1 MRYIKSILCEEAD
14 MENEINFERLID
26 EELGFEDS
34 DIIYDETQE
43 EATDE
48 QPFDA
53 DKIRIEQQMLSVKYL
68 FELYESGLLE
78 TNPNFQRKPVWKQN
92 KRKSLLI
99 ESLMLRIPIPAFYF
113 YENEDSLFQVI
124 DGQQR
129 LITIF
134 EFLQGKFKLSGLE
147 YIGEAC
153 NKKSF
158 NDLDERYKQR
168 IYRTQLAVN
177 VLDARSPHK
186 VIYDIFRRI
195 NTGGIILTAQEM
207 RNAICQQSARDYLMR
222 GIQCET
228 YLEAT
233 RRKINDMRMD
243 SQEMF
248 LRFVAFY
255 RRYNFEK
262 SKLQPFYYSKL
273 VNLLDEEILEI
284 SKLSEDERNRI
295 YSAFEK
301 SMNNCKRLLGKY
313 AFVKIYCDDVG
324 KVQFKRD
331 LINKSL
337 FTSFAVIMAN
347 QKYYSL
353 DLEKYGN
360 SVLIALAKKLQEKE
374 YEMAISGAT
383 GDRRNIINN
392 FLYTQEVIDTC
403 LLQS

>member
-1 MRYIKSILCEEAD
+1 MS
-14 MENEINFERLID
+14 NEINVERLIN
-26 EELGFEDS
+26 EQLGFEDS
-34 DIIYDETQE
+34 DDMFSESQDE
-43 EATDE
+43 AIDE

-53 DKIRIEQQMLSVKYL
+53 DKIRIEQQMLSVKYV
-68 FELYESGLLE
+68 FELYEEKLLE
-78 TNPNFQRKPVWKQN
+78 TNPNFQRKPVWKEN

-113 YENEDSLFQVI
+113 YENENSLFQVI

-147 YIGEAC
+147 YIGDTC
-153 NKKSF
+153 NKKNF
-158 NDLDERYKQR
+158 FELDERYKQR

-195 NTGGIILTAQEM
+195 NTGGISLTAQEM
-207 RNAICQQSARDYLMR
+207 RNAICHQVTRDYLIK
-222 GIQCET
+222 GIQSEW

-255 RRYNFEK
+255 RKYDFEK
-262 SKLQPFYYSKL
+262 SKLPSFYYSKL
-273 VNLLDEEILEI
+273 STLLDEEILEI
-284 SKLSEDERNRI
+284 ARLSTEERNSI
-295 YSAFEK
+295 FAAFEK
-301 SMNNCKRLLGKY
+301 SMERCKRLFGRF
-313 AFVKIYCDDVG
+313 AFVKVTMDENGTIMC
-324 KVQFKRD
+324 KRD

-337 FTSFAVIMAN
+337 FTSVAVIMAN
-347 QKYYSL
+347 PKFDSIC
-353 DLEKYGN
+353 LEEKSN
-360 SVLIALAKKLQEKE
+360 AVLIKLAQKLQNKE
-374 YEMAISGAT
+374 YETAVSGAT
-383 GDRRNIINN
+383 GDRRNVINC
-392 FLYTQEVIDTC
+392 FAYTQEVIDSC
-403 LLQS
+403 LLVS

>member
-1 MRYIKSILCEEAD
+1 MV
-14 MENEINFERLID
+14 NEINFERLID

-34 DIIYDETQE
+34 DNIYDETQE

-68 FELYESGLLE
+68 FELYESSLLE

-158 NDLDERYKQR
+158 SELDERYKQR
-168 IYRTQLAVN
+168 IFRTQLAVN

-207 RNAICQQSARDYLMR
+207 RNAICQQTARDYLMH
-222 GIQCET
+222 GIQCEA
-228 YLEAT
+228 YLDAT

-255 RRYNFEK
+255 RRYDFKK
-262 SKLQPFYYSKL
+262 SRLQPFYYSKL
-273 VNLLDEEILEI
+273 VNLLDEEILEV
-284 SKLSEDERNRI
+284 SKITEDERNRI

-301 SMNNCKRLLGKY
+301 SMNNCKRLLGRY
-313 AFVKIYCDDVG
+313 AFVKIFIDKEG
-324 KVQFKRD
+324 RVQFKRD

-337 FTSFAVIMAN
+337 FTSFSVIMAN
-347 QKYYSL
+347 PKYDSI
-353 DLEKYGN
+353 DLE
-360 SVLIALAKKLQEKE
+360 SCCSLVLKVLAKQLQEKE

-392 FLYTQEVIDTC
+392 FFYTQEVIDVC